1 MNATELE
8 RIRDLGRHEGA
19 RLRKVRPITEA
30 EQQEL
35 RVLIGDTRKARAS

>member
-1 MNATELE
+1 MTTELE
-8 RIRDLGRHEGA
+8 RIRDLGHLEGA

-35 RVLIGDTRKARAS
+35 RLLIGDNRKAKAS